1 MRSKSKLIGNENQ
14 LNLFGWRDEAP
25 RKPAAKP
32 DRSDTQHENGVTE
45 LSPNV
50 KAHASISQEVLDYG
64 EWRRI
69 AAKHMRDYW
78 FVPIEEAIK
87 GMEVVDEDTLRAAYT
102 KGTAP
107 KAFVNDL
114 AYACDW
120 IDFGSWSR
128 PSV

>member
-14 LNLFGWRDEAP
+14 MNLFGWRNKDP

-32 DRSDTQHENGVTE
+32 DRSDTRHENGAKE
-45 LSPNV
+45 LSPKV
-50 KAHASISQEVLDYG
+50 KAHASISQEVLDYR

-69 AAKHMRDYW
+69 AVKHMWDYW
-78 FVPIEEAIK
+78 FVRIEEAIK
-87 GMEVVDEDTLRAAYT
+87 GMEVVDEKMLRAAYK

-107 KAFVNDL
+107 KVFVNDL

-120 IDFGSWSR
+120 IDFGPWSR
-128 PSV
+128 P